1 MSLIRHIPLR
11 FRLPLIH
18 GALERLARWRSP
30 SWVRASDTVL
40 RPGDFVVS
48 GFLNENLGIGRAG
61 RLSASAFKAAGYTF
75 AEHDLRVGFKRFLTG
90 GMELPGHGGV
100 WYIHANPA
108 EAMVAFMAHDPS
120 AWGDRYRIGY
130 WAWETPKAPKSWV
143 FAADYLHEIW
153 VPSRFVHDAVARTF
167 AAAGRGDLTARL
179 RIMPH
184 PVPISAAHGHAEIGA
199 IRQTFGLQP
208 ELCEVLSLFDVKSSN
223 IRKNPWG
230 SIEAWIRAF
239 PVPAETARLTLKV
252 SDLNMDRA
260 TEQRLNAVLAERA
273 DIQLIAEALNDADMD
288 TFIASF
294 DGVLSLHRAEGFGL
308 PLAEAMAAGV
318 PVIATA
324 WSGNVDFMTADNS
337 YLIPAAMIR
346 IDDREGPYT
355 GLENDPDQLWADP
368 DLDAAAAAIR
378 KLVDSRGARNRIS
391 ENGKSAIAALHSPW
405 QTGALA
411 ALPFNSWI

>member
-18 GALERLARWRSP
+18 GALRRLAQWRSR
-30 SWVRASDTVL
+30 SWTKAGDAVL

-48 GFLNENLGIGRAG
+48 GFLNEHLGIGRAG
-61 RLSASAFKAAGYTF
+61 RLSASALKAAGYTF
-75 AEHDLRVGFKRFLTG
+75 AEHDLRPGFKRFLAG
-90 GMELPGHGGV
+90 GMDLPGQGGV
-100 WYIHANPA
+100 WFIHANPA
-108 EAMVAFMAHDPS
+108 EVLVALMAHDPKNW
-120 AWGDRYRIGY
+120 ADRYRIGF
-130 WAWETPKAPKSWV
+130 WAWETPKAPQSWV

-153 VPSRFVHDAVARTF
+153 VPSRFVFDAVTRTF
-167 AAAGRGDLTARL
+167 TAAGRDDLIPRL

-184 PVPISAAHGHAEIGA
+184 PVPLPLPHGHAEIAA
-199 IRQTFGLQP
+199 IRQTFGLQAD
-208 ELCEVLSLFDVKSSN
+208 LCEVLSLFDVKSSN
-223 IRKNPWG
+223 VRKNPWG
-230 SIEAWIRAF
+230 GIDAWIRAF

-252 SDLNMDRA
+252 SDLGMDRA

-273 DIQLIAEALNDADMD
+273 DIQLIAEALSDADMD

-324 WSGNVDFMTADNS
+324 WSGNVDFMTQDTA
-337 YLIPAAMIR
+337 YLVPASMIR

-355 GLENDPDQLWADP
+355 GLENDPDQVWADP
-368 DLDAAAAAIR
+368 DLDAAATAIR
-378 KLVDSRGARNRIS
+378 KLVDSHAARDRMS
-391 ENGKSAIAALHSPW
+391 EAGRRAIAALHAPW
-405 QTGALA
+405 QTEVLA
-411 ALPFNSWI
+411 GLPFNAWI

>member
-1 MSLIRHIPLR
+1 MSLIRHIPLK

-18 GALERLARWRSP
+18 GALQRLAQWRSR
-30 SWVRASDTVL
+30 SWTKAGDTVL

-61 RLSASAFKAAGYTF
+61 RLSAAAFKAAGYTF
-75 AEHDLRVGFKRFLTG
+75 AEYDLRPGFKRFLSG
-90 GMELPGHGGV
+90 GMDLPGQGGV

-108 EAMVAFMAHDPS
+108 EALVALMAHDPAS
-120 AWGDRYRIGY
+120 WADRYRIGY
-130 WAWETPKAPKSWV
+130 WAWETPKAPQSWV

-153 VPSRFVHDAVARTF
+153 VPSQFVFDAVKRSF
-167 AAAGRGDLTARL
+167 AASGRDDLTPRL

-184 PVPISAAHGHAEIGA
+184 PVALPTPHGHAEITA
-199 IRQTFGLQP
+199 IRQTFGLQTD
-208 ELCEVLSLFDVKSSN
+208 LCEVLSLFDVKSAN
-223 IRKNPWG
+223 VRQKPGG
-230 SIEAWIRAF
+230 SIDAWIRAV
-239 PVPAETARLTLKV
+239 PGPAETARLTLKV
-252 SDLNMDRA
+252 SDLSMDRA

-273 DIQLIAEALNDADMD
+273 DIQLIAEALSDADMD

-318 PVIATA
+318 PVIATG
-324 WSGNVDFMTADNS
+324 WSGNIDFMTTDNS

-355 GLENDPDQLWADP
+355 GLENDPDQVWADP
-368 DLDAAAAAIR
+368 DLDAAAGAIR
-378 KLVDSRGARNRIS
+378 KLVNSRDTRDRVS
-391 ENGKSAIAALHSPW
+391 ENGKSAIADLHSPW
-405 QTGALA
+405 QISALA